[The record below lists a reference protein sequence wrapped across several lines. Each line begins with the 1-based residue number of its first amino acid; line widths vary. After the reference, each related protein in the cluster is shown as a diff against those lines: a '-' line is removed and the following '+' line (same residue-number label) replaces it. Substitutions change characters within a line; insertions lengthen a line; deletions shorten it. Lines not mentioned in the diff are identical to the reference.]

1 MSIGNE
7 LLFPSNSLVILFP
20 SRARATNRQV
30 PAIFII
36 TKKQPGAARSLEDSI
51 IEFSFS
57 FKPRSGERC
66 TCSYYTTLAMSHSV
80 DWSTL
85 PYYFISSTTNTT
97 LTTSYQN
104 ILSLTIDE
112 GGVYYVSAYAGVSR
126 TSGADQ
132 ADFQYQVTG
141 GSSTLYSI
149 FTMYAGGGFPSAH
162 CTGIVTISAGTTIH
176 FQARTTNSRIS
187 ARIEYLHNLAAIK
200 IAEA

>member
-1 MSIGNE
+1 
-7 LLFPSNSLVILFP
+7 
-20 SRARATNRQV
+20 
-30 PAIFII
+30 
-36 TKKQPGAARSLEDSI
+36 
-51 IEFSFS
+51 
-57 FKPRSGERC
+57 
-66 TCSYYTTLAMSHSV
+66 MSHSV
-80 DWSTL
+80 DWATL
-85 PYYFISSTTNTT
+85 PYYFISSPTNIT

-112 GGVYYVSAYAGVSR
+112 GGVYYVSAYAGVAR
-126 TSGADQ
+126 MSGADQ

-176 FQARTTNSRIS
+176 FQARTTNSNIS
-187 ARIEYLHNLAAIK
+187 AKIEYLHNLAAIK